1 MLINLKGTRGIRLS
15 HLLVLLLINQQRLEV
30 DFYGDPWLLVL
41 LLRNVLY
48 FFDVLVLGIAS
59 LGLQL
64 LLLVI
69 MRLQISLIIVRND
82 ISILEPC
89 FLLRMPVLV

>member
-41 LLRNVLY
+41 LLRNILY
-48 FFDVLVLGIAS
+48 FFDVLVLGIGS
-59 LGLQL
+59 IGLRL

-69 MRLQISLIIVRND
+69 RRLQIHLIIVRND
-82 ISILEPC
+82 ISVLESC
-89 FLLRMPVLV
+89 FLLRMPILV